1 MFVVHFILGEYYLL
15 LFFTK
20 VNKSIE
26 SASSAQ
32 ENSPHL
38 QPKAKEEP
46 RTTPPIGSVPSQNH
60 PPSIS
65 LRPSEQE
72 AEEELAILF
81 LRLSTS
87 LDAEPKVQAP
97 PAGVISRTL
106 RIQRS
111 KIRSKP
117 KVKSRADPS

>member
-38 QPKAKEEP
+38 QSKAKDEP
-46 RTTPPIGSVPSQNH
+46 RTTLSVDAVPSQHH
-60 PPSIS
+60 PSSIS
-65 LRPSEQE
+65 LRPSELK
-72 AEEELAILF
+72 AEEGLPIPF

-97 PAGVISRTL
+97 PRRCNL
-106 RIQRS
+106 
-111 KIRSKP
+111 
-117 KVKSRADPS
+117 

>member
-46 RTTPPIGSVPSQNH
+46 LTTLPVDAVPSQKH
-60 PPSIS
+60 PSYIS
-65 LRPSEQE
+65 LWPSELE
-72 AEEELAILF
+72 AEEGLPILF
-81 LRLSTS
+81 LRLSTRHEV
-87 LDAEPKVQAP
+87 LPKLCVLH
-97 PAGVISRTL
+97 RRCNL
-106 RIQRS
+106 
-111 KIRSKP
+111 
-117 KVKSRADPS
+117 

>member
-46 RTTPPIGSVPSQNH
+46 RTTLARRRSPIPESPS
-60 PPSIS
+60 SIS
-65 LRPSEQE
+65 LRPSEGV
-72 AEEELAILF
+72 AEEGLPIPF

-97 PAGVISRTL
+97 SRRCNL
-106 RIQRS
+106 
-111 KIRSKP
+111 
-117 KVKSRADPS
+117 

>member
-20 VNKSIE
+20 VDKSIE
-26 SASSAQ
+26 STSSAQ

-46 RTTPPIGSVPSQNH
+46 RTTLPVDTVPSQNH

-65 LRPSEQE
+65 IRPSELE
-72 AEEELAILF
+72 AEEGLPILF
-81 LRLSTS
+81 LRLSTRHEV
-87 LDAEPKVQAP
+87 LPKVCALH
-97 PAGVISRTL
+97 RRCNL
-106 RIQRS
+106 
-111 KIRSKP
+111 
-117 KVKSRADPS
+117 